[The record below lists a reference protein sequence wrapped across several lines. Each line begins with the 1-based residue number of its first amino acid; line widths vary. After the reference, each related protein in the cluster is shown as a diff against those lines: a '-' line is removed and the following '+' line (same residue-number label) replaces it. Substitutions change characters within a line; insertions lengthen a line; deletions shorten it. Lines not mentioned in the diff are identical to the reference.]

1 MIIARLALASEESD
15 VVELARRQV
24 AEAAP
29 HLDFDPEI
37 ASRTFQR
44 YLTTADPTIFVVED
58 NREVVGYLMAMIHD
72 YAFTAGLFAIQDA
85 MYVRPDKRE
94 TTAAASLIDIFT
106 QWGERLGAR
115 EIIYAT
121 NGPEPKDSALL
132 IEETVGAKPVG
143 IYLRKVL

>member
-44 YLTTADPTIFVVED
+44 YLETADPTIFVVED
-58 NREVVGYLMAMIHD
+58 NREIVGYLMALIHD
-72 YAFTAGLFAIQDA
+72 YAFTAGLFAAQEAI
-85 MYVRPDKRE
+85 YVRPDKRE
-94 TTAAASLIDIFT
+94 TAAAESLTKIFT

-115 EIIYAT
+115 EILYAT
-121 NGPEPKDSALL
+121 NGPAPQDSARM
-132 IEETVGAKPVG
+132 IEETAGAKPVG